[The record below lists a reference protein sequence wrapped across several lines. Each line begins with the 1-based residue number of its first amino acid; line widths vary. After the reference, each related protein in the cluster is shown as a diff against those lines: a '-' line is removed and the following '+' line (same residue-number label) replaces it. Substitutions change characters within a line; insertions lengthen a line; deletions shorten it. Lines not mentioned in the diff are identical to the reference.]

1 LPNDERHF
9 PSSGRLLLLLGV
21 MLAAAAPA
29 AAQTA
34 RPTLPGSVQP
44 GRETQPLPQLPSENE
59 FDFSI
64 QQPGRSPVPRAA
76 EELVFTLHGINVVGA
91 TVYKAEDLRAF
102 YADLLEHDIKLAD
115 IQNVADAIENK
126 YHQDGYALTRVFV
139 PPQRVGNG
147 IFTISVVEGFVKAID
162 VEGDAPGNQ
171 ALIKAYLQPVLADRP
186 LRLSTMERAL
196 LLAND
201 IPGIAASGLLRPSP
215 DEPGASDL
223 VVTVT
228 PTPYAGSAGLDNR
241 GSNFA
246 GPWTVRGDA
255 AANGLIGANDQLY
268 VNVSSVPN
276 SLAKIEAQIRY
287 LRLVGS
293 DGMAVSFNANGSYG
307 EPGSTLTPLELVTSS
322 YGFGP
327 RAHYP
332 LRRARAESIYLDGG
346 FTWNNATVTSLGQPF
361 SHDEWRVA
369 DVAVSYVQ
377 NGFLAGTT
385 AVTLGI
391 SQGLPIFGARSNGA
405 LDQSRPGAHNDFTKL
420 TGSLRR
426 GQAIYG
432 GFNLAFSTQWQY
444 AFAPLVT
451 GEQIAFGGDTI
462 GRGYDPSVLE
472 GDQGIGASLELRYD
486 YRLNDSF
493 VESVQPYAFFDAAE
507 VWNWSGGVTGGN
519 SLSSAGG
526 GVRFGLPYNIS
537 AGIEYAQQFSHLA
550 NNDNGHIGGRVLFNA
565 AMRF

>member
-1 LPNDERHF
+1 
-9 PSSGRLLLLLGV
+9 
-21 MLAAAAPA
+21 M
-29 AAQTA
+29 
-34 RPTLPGSVQP
+34 
-44 GRETQPLPQLPSENE
+44 
-59 FDFSI
+59 
-64 QQPGRSPVPRAA
+64 
-76 EELVFTLHGINVVGA
+76 
-91 TVYKAEDLRAF
+91 
-102 YADLLEHDIKLAD
+102 
-115 IQNVADAIENK
+115 
-126 YHQDGYALTRVFV
+126 
-139 PPQRVGNG
+139 
-147 IFTISVVEGFVKAID
+147 
-162 VEGDAPGNQ
+162 
-171 ALIKAYLQPVLADRP
+171 
-186 LRLSTMERAL
+186 
-196 LLAND
+196 
-201 IPGIAASGLLRPSP
+201 
-215 DEPGASDL
+215 
-223 VVTVT
+223 
-228 PTPYAGSAGLDNR
+228 
-241 GSNFA
+241 
-246 GPWTVRGDA
+246 
-255 AANGLIGANDQLY
+255 
-268 VNVSSVPN
+268 
-276 SLAKIEAQIRY
+276 
-287 LRLVGS
+287 
-293 DGMAVSFNANGSYG
+293 
-307 EPGSTLTPLELVTSS
+307 
-322 YGFGP
+322 
-327 RAHYP
+327 
-332 LRRARAESIYLDGG
+332 
-346 FTWNNATVTSLGQPF
+346 TSLGQPF

-391 SQGLPIFGARSNGA
+391 AQGLPIFGARSNGA

-432 GFNLAFSTQWQY
+432 GFNLAFSAQWQY

-472 GDQGIGASLELRYD
+472 GDHGIGASLELRYD